1 MTIKKPIRSSSVDI
15 EEYFDLKEKL
25 AMLDDEKNSLMN
37 SLQYSNAET
46 NTLMEKLAFQK
57 QYTEYLENWKKEK

>member
-1 MTIKKPIRSSSVDI
+1 
-15 EEYFDLKEKL
+15 
-25 AMLDDEKNSLMN
+25 MLDDEKNSLMN

-46 NTLMEKLAFQK
+46 DTLMEKLAFQK